1 MTNSGKILI
10 VDDDPQVCKLL
21 SRSFS
26 SQGYEIASAYDGFQA
41 LERID
46 AERFDILLLDL
57 MLPGPGGI
65 EILKHI
71 HERQI
76 GTKVIILT
84 AHASLESTI
93 EALQLG
99 AYDYVTK
106 PFHVKALYSTVK
118 RAMEKQHLEAKLT
131 AIHDLSRE
139 MTLSL
144 DVNQV
149 AEAVLDIV
157 ERMLEFDACGI
168 SLIDEGRGDL
178 CMLTGRGIEQENPV
192 RLPLSNEQGITVAA
206 ARSGEPLYVPDVRE
220 DSRYVNVRAA
230 TRSELAVPLVAQNHV
245 IGVLNIESAEVDAFS
260 PSDVQLVSTLAAQAS
275 VAIENARLFEQSQ
288 REIAERE
295 RVEKE
300 SNRRHKEEWTA
311 LNTISQAITSTLD
324 QQEVLT
330 LIANFSIQLLEVE
343 ATSVLLYDKA
353 NDDLWFAAASGAG
366 ANRVLGQR
374 LAMGQGIVGWVAQR
388 GEPALVTDISN
399 DPRVFR
405 GFDQEGDFTTRSLL
419 CVPLRSKGQVI
430 GVLEACNKINGL
442 FTQKDMWLLSSL
454 AAPAV
459 TAIENARLFE
469 QVRAGREQLQALSHR
484 LVDVQEATLSR
495 VARELHDETGQALS
509 ALLLSLSLLEH
520 DADDPVAVITR
531 VNELEG
537 LVDRTLENL
546 HRLSMNL
553 RPASLDHL
561 GLIPALEHYVELFG
575 SQHGL
580 AVQFEAVGLGNERLP
595 PEVETAF
602 YRIVQEA
609 LTNVARHAQATH
621 LDVLLERRGDQFVT
635 IIEDNGVGFDT
646 EAATKSGRL
655 GLFGMRERA
664 EMLGGT
670 LTIESYAGAGTT
682 VLVEIPSVRRET

>member
-230 TRSELAVPLVAQNHV
+230 TRSELAVPLVVQNHV

-300 SNRRHKEEWTA
+300 SNRR
-311 LNTISQAITSTLD
+311 
-324 QQEVLT
+324 
-330 LIANFSIQLLEVE
+330 
-343 ATSVLLYDKA
+343 
-353 NDDLWFAAASGAG
+353 
-366 ANRVLGQR
+366 GQR